1 MNRPS
6 TNKSGDSNRNNPHC
20 SNRTPASFSA
30 MFLWSRNICK
40 RLLDHS
46 TSWEIVIFHFKIF
59 TQSMQYQRRSYL
71 QCQPSNIVVSSAK
84 TPSYTI
90 QWHEDAVNC
99 NDNCEMWLVSAIF
112 EAESVKINKK
122 CQSTTS
128 FSINN
133 GTMHTLPL
141 TYLFYDAIRIQSFD
155 FQWSTSSKSLHNS
168 LTATHQVDS
177 NPQKATISKLK
188 YQIQTCNTFQT
199 AVCCCPNLYQRM
211 QCIISSNINSH
222 CHFYLHNLIFVND
235 DALTL
240 IGNKSAI
247 PCRFLLQL
255 LWIVYQILLQWY
267 PQVAAIQSLLKQI
280 HDNICLII
288 HPPPQL
294 IKIRLA
300 TPTR

>member
-1 MNRPS
+1 M
-6 TNKSGDSNRNNPHC
+6 
-20 SNRTPASFSA
+20 
-30 MFLWSRNICK
+30 
-40 RLLDHS
+40 
-46 TSWEIVIFHFKIF
+46 
-59 TQSMQYQRRSYL
+59 
-71 QCQPSNIVVSSAK
+71 
-84 TPSYTI
+84 
-90 QWHEDAVNC
+90 
-99 NDNCEMWLVSAIF
+99 
-112 EAESVKINKK
+112 KINKK

-141 TYLFYDAIRIQSFD
+141 TSLFYDAIRINSFNLL
-155 FQWSTSSKSLHNS
+155 WSTLSKPLHNS
-168 LTATHQVDS
+168 LSATQHMDS
-177 NPQKATISKLK
+177 TTPKITISKSK
-188 YQIQTCNTFQT
+188 YQIQTCNMFQT
-199 AVCCCPNLYQRM
+199 AVCCRPNLYQQV

-280 HDNICLII
+280 HGNICLII